1 MKLIEEMKAQ
11 MDPSATYAE
20 VFERA
25 IKKALGIKPPQRSVT
40 SAPEVK
46 TSKKRPYISIH
57 IRRKL
62 EPQCSYVSPLTS
74 KRCKET
80 RRLQIEHIHPFA
92 LGGSSTKENLTYLC
106 ATHNRLRAIEVYGEK
121 KMRPYLRV

>member
-1 MKLIEEMKAQ
+1 

-20 VFERA
+20 VFERTL
-25 IKKALGIKPPQRSVT
+25 KKALGIKPPQRSVT
-40 SAPEVK
+40 SATEVK
-46 TSKKRPYISIH
+46 PPKKRPYISIH
-57 IRRKL
+57 IKREL
-62 EPQCSYVSPLTS
+62 EPQCSYVSPLTNQ
-74 KRCKET
+74 RCRET

-121 KMRPYLRV
+121 KMKQFLGRIGP